1 MDFRSGFLPSPTLTR
16 RTLGISALALVGGLA
31 RAQRPYPA
39 QRINMLIPFPPG
51 TGNDVVGRV
60 VGQKLSDTLG
70 QPVVID
76 NRSGAF
82 GNIAM
87 ETTRRAD
94 PDGYTVAVASTSFS
108 VNRWTMLSA
117 TYSLADFTPIAMV
130 ASQPYS
136 LMVSKSVPAKNVHD
150 LMDLL
155 KQDPSKY
162 TGGQGSGTGY
172 FLLSLLNKEL
182 GKGVA
187 TAAYKGTTDAVID
200 LLAGRIDLLFAPISF
215 RLETRG
221 LVARCP
227 DIYGVRISGAGYRHL
242 VCHAWPEGHGK
253 HRCRHIERCGSQ
265 GRAGAGRD
273 HDPGQERDLARLSD
287 AFRTRQLSQG
297 RFGPLERYREGFRL
311 RPAIGS
317 LRSLIPLQEGAR
329 AVDGAR
335 LQLRWLLPGVHR
347 DLGIRAE
354 RGDID
359 RSDQRMC
366 GNVVRQYQHRRL
378 A

>member
-200 LLAGRIDLLFAPISF
+200 LLAGRIDLLFAPI
-215 RLETRG
+215 TT
-221 LVARCP
+221 VAPYYTSGEAKVIGVSGSKRAALLP
-227 DIYGVRISGAGYRHL
+227 DVLAFTESGYPALDIGTWFAMLGPKGMASTDVDTLSGAVAKAVQVPDAITILAKNGISPDYRTPSEL
-242 VCHAWPEGHGK
+242 ASFLKDDLDRW
-253 HRCRHIERCGSQ
+253 
-265 GRAGAGRD
+265 RD
-273 HDPGQERDLARLSD
+273 IVKAS
-287 AFRTRQLSQG
+287 
-297 RFGPLERYREGFRL
+297 GFV
-311 RPAIGS
+311 P
-317 LRSLIPLQEGAR
+317 Q
-329 AVDGAR
+329 
-335 LQLRWLLPGVHR
+335 
-347 DLGIRAE
+347 
-354 RGDID
+354 
-359 RSDQRMC
+359 
-366 GNVVRQYQHRRL
+366 
-378 A
+378 

>member
-1 MDFRSGFLPSPTLTR
+1 MDFRRGFLPSPTLTR
-16 RTLGISALALVGGLA
+16 RTLGISALALLGGMA
-31 RAQRPYPA
+31 RAQHPYPA

-70 QPVVID
+70 QPVVVD
-76 NRSGAF
+76 NRAGAF

-136 LMVSKSVPAKNVHD
+136 LMVSKSVPAKNVHE

-200 LLAGRIDLLFAPISF
+200 LLAGRIDLLFAPI
-215 RLETRG
+215 T
-221 LVARCP
+221 
-227 DIYGVRISGAGYRHL
+227 
-242 VCHAWPEGHGK
+242 
-253 HRCRHIERCGSQ
+253 
-265 GRAGAGRD
+265 
-273 HDPGQERDLARLSD
+273 
-287 AFRTRQLSQG
+287 
-297 RFGPLERYREGFRL
+297 
-311 RPAIGS
+311 
-317 LRSLIPLQEGAR
+317 
-329 AVDGAR
+329 AVDPYSTSGEAKVIGVSGSKR
-335 LQLRWLLPGVHR
+335 AALLPDVLTFAESGYPALDIGTWFAMLGPRGIASSDVDVLSAAVAKAVQVPDAITILAKNGISPDYRTPSELASFLKDDLDRWR
-347 DLGIRAE
+347 DIVKASGFVP
-354 RGDID
+354 
-359 RSDQRMC
+359 Q
-366 GNVVRQYQHRRL
+366 
-378 A
+378 